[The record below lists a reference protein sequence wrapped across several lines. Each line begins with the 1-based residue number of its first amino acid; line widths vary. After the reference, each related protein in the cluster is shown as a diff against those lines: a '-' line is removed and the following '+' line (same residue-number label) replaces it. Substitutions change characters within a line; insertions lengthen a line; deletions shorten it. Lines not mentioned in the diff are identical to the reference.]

1 MKGRTEAAPCVLH
14 VVNNIAVW
22 CIGDIVK
29 KHGTV
34 QGYICRQE
42 LLRPPAMPQG
52 RLPHA
57 QHTL

>member
-14 VVNNIAVW
+14 VAK
-22 CIGDIVK
+22 CGGDIVK

-42 LLRPPAMPQG
+42 LLWPPAMPRG